1 MSVDTSPS
9 PHTTPSHRSAISP
22 QNSVTLL
29 HRLPTVNHLHCPK
42 KSHSLRMKIR
52 SLSSRLAVGVPPK
65 ENCPMLL
72 LLLLLLAEDMNKR
85 KKDMR
90 FG

>member
-1 MSVDTSPS
+1 
-9 PHTTPSHRSAISP
+9 
-22 QNSVTLL
+22 
-29 HRLPTVNHLHCPK
+29 
-42 KSHSLRMKIR
+42 MKIR

-65 ENCPMLL
+65 DNCPMLLLLL

>member
-1 MSVDTSPS
+1 
-9 PHTTPSHRSAISP
+9 
-22 QNSVTLL
+22 
-29 HRLPTVNHLHCPK
+29 
-42 KSHSLRMKIR
+42 MKIR

-85 KKDMR
+85 KNDMR

>member
-1 MSVDTSPS
+1 
-9 PHTTPSHRSAISP
+9 
-22 QNSVTLL
+22 
-29 HRLPTVNHLHCPK
+29 
-42 KSHSLRMKIR
+42 MKIR

-65 ENCPMLL
+65 DNCPMLLLL